1 MALLQIEE
9 MPGYLAAR
17 FTGAGA
23 PGEASQ
29 QFELIAE
36 QCRRAKSNKLLIDI
50 TGYAVKASL
59 ADRFYAGERF
69 RIFARYGIQVAFVCT
84 LDQVDPQRFGE
95 LAARNQGVNLRT
107 FTDLPSAEE
116 WLLKEPPDAPP

>member
-1 MALLQIEE
+1 

-23 PGEASQ
+23 PGEALQ

-84 LDQVDPQRFGE
+84 LDQVDPQNIADPKR
-95 LAARNQGVNLRT
+95 ARSRPEERAMGFRRR
-107 FTDLPSAEE
+107 PSAFG
-116 WLLKEPPDAPP
+116 